1 MGTYQEILMPAVVL
15 GAEDNENIIM
25 TILIILFC
33 IVTIII
39 QILN

>member
-1 MGTYQEILMPAVVL
+1 METYQEILMLAVVL

>member
-1 MGTYQEILMPAVVL
+1 METYREILMLAVVL
-15 GAEDNENIIM
+15 DAEDNENIIM

>member
-1 MGTYQEILMPAVVL
+1 VETYQEILMLAVVL